1 MLILTQSKL
10 QGRGFK
16 IHEDP
21 SGGIHIKGVTM
32 RPVTSAEEALQCLRL
47 GALSRTTAST
57 QMNSSSSRSHA
68 IFTLHIKQQ
77 RLVVIENSLTE
88 SRDDNDIN
96 AANEFEMLSAKFHFV
111 DLAGSER
118 LKRTGATG
126 ERAKEGISIN
136 CGLLALGNVISALGD
151 MSKRALH
158 VPYRDSKLTRLLQD
172 SLGGNSQTVM
182 IACISPSD
190 RDFMETLNT
199 LKYANRARNIK
210 NKIMINQDKS
220 SRTITTLKQQIVQ
233 LQLEIIEYKQVRLLF
248 IFTD

>member
-1 MLILTQSKL
+1 MCFL
-10 QGRGFK
+10 QGRGYK

-32 RPVTSAEEALQCLRL
+32 RPVTTVEEALQCLRL

-57 QMNSSSSRSHA
+57 QMNSQSSRSHA

-77 RLVVIENSLTE
+77 RLAIVE
-88 SRDDNDIN
+88 SDMIDSKEGNN
-96 AANEFEMLSAKFHFV
+96 VETTNEFETLTAKFHFV

-151 MSKRALH
+151 LSKKTFH

-210 NKIMINQDKS
+210 NKITINQDKS
-220 SRTITTLKQQIVQ
+220 SRTIGILKQQISQ
-233 LQLEIIEYKQVRLLF
+233 LQLELIEYKQVNIHCINRY
-248 IFTD
+248 